1 MPFMKATVEQLP
13 DQPCLNVKKIMVK
26 HHKETHVSE
35 SAFVAGK
42 KCRFAGVNFSL
53 PTDEDEWLCDP
64 GMYHVE
70 TAAWLPRALQ
80 THHSPLHALTWGRG
94 RGALLQTSS
103 SHSRGCRCTYV
114 RASSHAHTSPCQG
127 TQQTSSL
134 QLQQQPLAPGTHT
147 RMLTLYLSSSL
158 E

>member
-1 MPFMKATVEQLP
+1 MKATVEQLP
-13 DQPCLNVKKIMVK
+13 EQPCLNVKKIMVK

-35 SAFVAGK
+35 SGFVAGK
-42 KCRFAGVNFSL
+42 KCGFAGVDFSL

-94 RGALLQTSS
+94 RGGLLQTSS
-103 SHSRGCRCTYV
+103 SHSRGCMFTYV
-114 RASSHAHTSPCQG
+114 CASSHAHTSPCQG
-127 TQQTSSL
+127 RQQTSSL

-147 RMLTLYLSSSL
+147 RMLTLHLSSSL